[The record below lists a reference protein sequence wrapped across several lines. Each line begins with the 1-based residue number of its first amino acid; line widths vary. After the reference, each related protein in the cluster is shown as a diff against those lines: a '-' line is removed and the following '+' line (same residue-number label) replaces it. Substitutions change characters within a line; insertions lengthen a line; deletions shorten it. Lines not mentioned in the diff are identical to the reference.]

1 MSSLRDKIS
10 THMLEA
16 NPFEVLVQF
25 TNKRKRHTRKIHKHT
40 HNVLCNICTDFLFSL
55 FGFSFA
61 LLSLSFKTIKREERI
76 RGRKKN
82 AMTFILMILFFTF
95 MFASCDS
102 HVRAKLICLLSLS
115 SMRTMVEELFFTTQ
129 FNRTLRALI
138 VLYPLPFSHYFLD
151 YPFRVFFFNCCC
163 CFLIIPFRLFPSS
176 KFFFSLYNRLY
187 TYTYIYTY

>member
-55 FGFSFA
+55 FGFFFGNISLTMFPFSFA

-76 RGRKKN
+76 RGRKKKCHDFYFN
-82 AMTFILMILFFTF
+82 DFIF
-95 MFASCDS
+95 
-102 HVRAKLICLLSLS
+102 
-115 SMRTMVEELFFTTQ
+115 
-129 FNRTLRALI
+129 
-138 VLYPLPFSHYFLD
+138 
-151 YPFRVFFFNCCC
+151 
-163 CFLIIPFRLFPSS
+163 
-176 KFFFSLYNRLY
+176 
-187 TYTYIYTY
+187 YIYVCKLRLSCSCQAHLFVVSVVNANDGGRTIFHNPI